1 MGIKMKAQ
9 NTQNQQ
15 LLFII
20 IPFSLRNYYFIWASK
35 IIKLILNTSWKRTLK
50 AASVRHSYS
59 LSVQHLLCPSWLRT
73 QIWGVVLVL
82 RPSASPV
89 GIWLYPRALA
99 QLYSQGTVYNT
110 QSPRMAPRRWWLC
123 GKWTTWA
130 DSHQHGGTWG
140 CGDPGRSSCPWKATA
155 QGRAWPAGGR
165 WRKGWEKILILPL
178 LLPTWICFKLQ

>member
-9 NTQNQQ
+9 NIQNQQ

-35 IIKLILNTSWKRTLK
+35 IIKLILNTSWKCTLK

-89 GIWLYPRALA
+89 GIGCILEPLHSCTAREQCTTHRAHEWHQGDDDCVGNKQLELIVTSMVGPGDVETLAGAAVPERPQPREGPDLWE
-99 QLYSQGTVYNT
+99 GDG
-110 QSPRMAPRRWWLC
+110 
-123 GKWTTWA
+123 GKDGKT
-130 DSHQHGGTWG
+130 
-140 CGDPGRSSCPWKATA
+140 
-155 QGRAWPAGGR
+155 
-165 WRKGWEKILILPL
+165 
-178 LLPTWICFKLQ
+178 F